1 MKTVQPKI
9 KEVKRSWHLIDANE
23 EVLGRL
29 SSKISRLLVGKNK
42 VYYAPFLDVG
52 DFVVVTNAEKVVL
65 TGKKSTSKVY
75 RGHSGYPGGFKE
87 VSFKSMLEKHPDR
100 ILRHAI
106 SGMLPDNK
114 LKKGRLKRLKIVV
127 GKENPYKDNI
137 SEYEK
142 I

>member
-9 KEVKRSWHLIDANE
+9 KEVKRSWHLIDANG

-29 SSKISRLLVGKNK
+29 SSRISRLLLGKNK

-65 TGKKSTSKVY
+65 TGKKSTNKVY

-114 LKKGRLKRLKIVV
+114 LKKGRLRRLKIVV
-127 GKENPYKDNI
+127 GKENPYAANI